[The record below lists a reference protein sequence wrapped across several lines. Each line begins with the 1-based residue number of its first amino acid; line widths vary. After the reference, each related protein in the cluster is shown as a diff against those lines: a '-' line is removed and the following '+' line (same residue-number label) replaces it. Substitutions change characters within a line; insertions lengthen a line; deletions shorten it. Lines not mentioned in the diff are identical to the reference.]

1 MDSQHQQQSTVP
13 QNMTNYNTI
22 ENKPPTY
29 TELQPVTLEQLQL
42 QQPFKFQ
49 LPNVEQLQQSLHLQ
63 PTSTTTTNPF
73 IETHVPQLASMQQL
87 VQQIP
92 NNPSVE
98 YLSSR
103 PAAPS
108 NNGLFEFKLFYHV
121 QRALFGNFYKQ
132 CRNCWDINYKNKQKF
147 QVSADEQFL
156 TSYILTCKS
165 CAINNIQKSIQDQ
178 AQKRLAAQ
186 YHNNKTFTQQQQTQF
201 QPIFTSAAPVPQQQ
215 QQPTFF

>member
-1 MDSQHQQQSTVP
+1 MDSQQQQQSTVP
-13 QNMTNYNTI
+13 QNIRQQQQHRHEMI
-22 ENKPPTY
+22 ENKPTNY
-29 TELQPVTLEQLQL
+29 TELHPTTLEQLQQ
-42 QQPFKFQ
+42 QQPFTFQ
-49 LPNVEQLQQSLHLQ
+49 LPNIEQLQQSLHFQ
-63 PTSTTTTNPF
+63 PASTTTNPF
-73 IETHVPQLASMQQL
+73 VESHVPQLASMQQL

-92 NNPSVE
+92 NNQSVE
-98 YLSSR
+98 YLS
-103 PAAPS
+103 S

-147 QVSADEQFL
+147 QVSVDGEFL

-165 CAINNIQKSIQDQ
+165 CTINNIQKSIQDQ

-186 YHNNKTFTQQQQTQF
+186 YHNNKTFTQQQTQF

-215 QQPTFF
+215 QPPFF